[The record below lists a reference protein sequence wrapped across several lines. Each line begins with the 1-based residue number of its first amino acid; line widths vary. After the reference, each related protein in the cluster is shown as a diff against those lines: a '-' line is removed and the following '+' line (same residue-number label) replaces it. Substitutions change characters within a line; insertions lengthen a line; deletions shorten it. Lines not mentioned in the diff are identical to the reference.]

1 MKNQFQ
7 LTMAQLNASLGDII
21 NNSKQVYGAW
31 HKAKE
36 ANSHMLILPEMFITG
51 YQVQDLVM
59 KPAFVQEAMFQ
70 VNELAKKCKNG
81 PAIGVGAP
89 FRDNTG
95 LYNAFDI
102 LNSGR
107 VQTIIKKH
115 NFPNEGVFDEVRLYQ
130 KTNISGPYKVGE
142 MLIGTPI
149 CEDAWHSDVP
159 EALVE
164 SGAELLVVPN
174 GSPYSRDKMEER
186 ISEMV
191 ARVVETQ
198 LPLVYLNMVG
208 GQDDQVFDGGSFVL
222 NPGGQ
227 LALSM
232 PLFEESVE
240 HVTFERSKEGWKALE
255 GNREKSMDSLER
267 DYGAMV
273 LSLRDYVR
281 KTGFSSV
288 VLGLSGGVDSA
299 AVAAIATD
307 ALGPENVHGIMMP
320 SEFTSQKS
328 LDDAAILADVLGI
341 TLRKIPIDG
350 PRSAITELLEP
361 FFTGTKTD
369 LTEEN
374 IQSRLRGLILM
385 ALSNKFGH
393 MLLTTGNKSE
403 VAVGYS
409 TIYGDM
415 AGGFNPIKD
424 LYKTR
429 VFDIC
434 GWRNRNH
441 RNWMLGPN
449 SVVIDRGIIE
459 KPPTAELRHDQ
470 KDEDSLPPYSVLDGI
485 LAMLIDQDAGVSDC
499 VAAGYDRVMVKKVE
513 NLLYNS
519 EYKRFQSAPGT
530 RLSDR
535 AFWLDRRYPIASGW
549 RDSS

>member
-1 MKNQFQ
+1 
-7 LTMAQLNASLGDII
+7 
-21 NNSKQVYGAW
+21 
-31 HKAKE
+31 
-36 ANSHMLILPEMFITG
+36 
-51 YQVQDLVM
+51 
-59 KPAFVQEAMFQ
+59 
-70 VNELAKKCKNG
+70 
-81 PAIGVGAP
+81 
-89 FRDNTG
+89 
-95 LYNAFDI
+95 
-102 LNSGR
+102 
-107 VQTIIKKH
+107 
-115 NFPNEGVFDEVRLYQ
+115 
-130 KTNISGPYKVGE
+130 
-142 MLIGTPI
+142 
-149 CEDAWHSDVP
+149 
-159 EALVE
+159 
-164 SGAELLVVPN
+164 
-174 GSPYSRDKMEER
+174 MEER

-191 ARVVETQ
+191 SRVVETQ

-307 ALGPENVHGIMMP
+307 ALGPKNVHGIMMP

-361 FFTGTKTD
+361 IFTGTKTD

-449 SVVIDRGIIE
+449 SVVIDRGIID

-470 KDEDSLPPYSVLDGI
+470 KDEDSLPPYNILDGI

>member
-70 VNELAKKCKNG
+70 VNELAKNCKNG

-89 FRDNTG
+89 FRDNTE
-95 LYNAFDI
+95 LYNAFYI

-142 MLIGTPI
+142 IRIGTPI

-191 ARVVETQ
+191 SRVVETQ

-307 ALGPENVHGIMMP
+307 ALGPKNVHGIMMP

-361 FFTGTKTD
+361 IFTGTKTD

-434 GWRNRNH
+434 GWRNRNY

-449 SVVIDRGIIE
+449 SVVIDRGIID

-470 KDEDSLPPYSVLDGI
+470 KDEDSLPPYSILDGI

-519 EYKRFQSAPGT
+519 EYKRFQSAAGT

>member
-21 NNSKQVYGAW
+21 NNSKQVYEAW
-31 HKAKE
+31 NKAKE

-95 LYNAFDI
+95 LYNAFYI
-102 LNSGR
+102 LNSGG

-142 MLIGTPI
+142 IRIGTPI

-191 ARVVETQ
+191 SRVVETQ

-307 ALGPENVHGIMMP
+307 ALGPKNVHGIMMP

-341 TLRKIPIDG
+341 TLRTIPIDG

-361 FFTGTKTD
+361 IFTGTKTD

-449 SVVIDRGIIE
+449 SVVIDRGIID

-470 KDEDSLPPYSVLDGI
+470 KDEDSLPPYSILDGI